1 MPHKTSK
8 KEVCMHKQIL
18 PENRR
23 RILKNL
29 LQSTDRPIRLME
41 AHNGIS
47 SHIVEAANFQG
58 KKFDGIWVSGL
69 TETASKAIPDIELEG
84 LLPRIEK
91 VQEMAKV
98 TNLPIVFDGDTGGT
112 VEQFQYTVSMLE
124 SIGVSAV
131 IIEDQAFPKKNSYLD
146 CKEQALENSDV
157 FANKIKAGCQARS
170 SDDFLIFAR
179 TESLVVGLG
188 VEEALKRAKKYVEA
202 GAHAFL
208 IQSKS
213 PTGEEVFQFAS
224 QYKKLGLNAPL
235 ICIPTT
241 YNHVLE
247 SELHGHGFQVIIHAN
262 QLLRAAHKA
271 MSEAAVAILRESRS
285 KEAEQMCTPL
295 AELLNIIAK
304 I

>member
-1 MPHKTSK
+1 
-8 KEVCMHKQIL
+8 MHKQIL

-23 RILKNL
+23 CILKNL
-29 LQSTDRPIRLME
+29 LATIDRPIRLME

-47 SHIVEAANFQG
+47 SHIVEVAEYQG

-69 TETASKAIPDIELEG
+69 TETASKALPDIELEG

-146 CKEQALENSDV
+146 CKEQALENSEV
-157 FANKIKAGCQARS
+157 FAQKIKAGCQARS

-179 TESLVVGLG
+179 TEALVVGLG
-188 VEEALKRAKKYVEA
+188 VEEAVKRAKKYIEA

-213 PTGEEVFQFAS
+213 TTGEEVFQFA
-224 QYKKLGLNAPL
+224 QEYKKLGTKVPL

-247 SELHGHGFQVIIHAN
+247 NELYDRGFNIIIHAN
-262 QLLRAAHKA
+262 QLLRAAHRA
-271 MSEAAVAILRESRS
+271 MSEAALTILRESRS
-285 KEAEQMCTPL
+285 QEAEKMCTPL
-295 AELLNIIAK
+295 QELLTIIAK